1 MRKLEPGRIVI
12 ASHNPGKVRKIAEL
26 LGPYGIEPISAAELE
41 LPEPD
46 EIGANFIDNADLK
59 ARAATDLSGLPA
71 LADDSGLC
79 VEALGDRPGI
89 FSARWALAADPRVPP
104 EAGPGEVEGER
115 DFNLAMRRVQE
126 SLEAAGPE
134 ASRNA
139 RFVCALALCWPDGH
153 SEWFEG
159 RVDGTLVWPPRGDRG
174 FGYDP
179 MFVPN
184 GHQST
189 FGEMDPA
196 EKHAISH
203 RADAFRKLVAEL
215 L

>member
-1 MRKLEPGRIVI
+1 VRKLGPGRLVV
-12 ASHNPGKVRKIAEL
+12 ASHNEGKVREIAEL
-26 LGPYGIEPISAAELE
+26 LGPYGIDSVSAAELE

-46 EIGANFIDNADLK
+46 EIGVSFIENADLK
-59 ARAATDLSGLPA
+59 ARAAADLSGLPA

-89 FSARWALAADPRVPP
+89 FSARWALADPHVSP
-104 EAGPGEVEGER
+104 EAGPGEVTGAR
-115 DFNLAMRRVQE
+115 DFNLAMRRVQQE
-126 SLEAAGPE
+126 LEALGPD

-139 RFVCALALCWPDGH
+139 HFVCALALCWPDGH
-153 SEWFEG
+153 AEWFEG
-159 RVDGTLVWPPRGDRG
+159 RVDGTLVWPPRGDKG

-179 MFVPN
+179 MFVPA
-184 GHQST
+184 GGQQT

-196 EKHAISH
+196 DKHRISH
-203 RADAFRKLVAEL
+203 RADAFRKLVAAL